1 MNGEKRKILVPIFN
15 RAHYGRLRQV
25 LKSIKEHPKLELQI
39 IVAVPAAYDYFF
51 TNLRNSRPHSWLLSL
66 PWYLRARAI
75 SFFGGKE
82 KIFKNDFLAQKLMAD
97 GFEISGYV
105 PMFLDGGVSDTM
117 AKSVGIGIPEIV
129 EEMKRLKPDVVFANA
144 DRFEMMAVALAAS
157 YMNIPIAHN
166 EGGDISGTID
176 ESIRH
181 AITKLSHIHFTS
193 TEQSRKRVIQMGEN
207 PENVF
212 AVGSPAIDA
221 VKNLDLS
228 INENIFPD
236 LDVSKNFLLTLLHPV
251 TTSSAEENSLMAKNL
266 ISALKDLRMPTV
278 LLGSNIDAGSDEVGK
293 AIRNWI
299 QNENPDYVFFTKH
312 LHPDD
317 FYRYLNASSCAV
329 GNSSS
334 FIREGAYFGTPV
346 VLIGSR
352 QNKRERGEN
361 IVEVGM
367 EVESLRKAVLNQIR
381 ACRYQPSLMFGSGD
395 TGLKIADILSDV
407 SLEIQKEFHGI

>member
-1 MNGEKRKILVPIFN
+1 MNGDKRKILVPIFN

-51 TNLRNSRPHSWLLSL
+51 ANLRNSRPHSWLLSL
-66 PWYLRARAI
+66 PWYLRARSV

-82 KIFKNDFLAQKLMAD
+82 KIFKNDFLAQKLTAD
-97 GFEISGYV
+97 GFEISGYI

-117 AKSVGIGIPEIV
+117 AKSVGIGIPRIV
-129 EEMKRLKPDVVFANA
+129 EEMKKLKPDIVFVNA
-144 DRFEMMAVALAAS
+144 DRFEMMAVALSAS

-181 AITKLSHIHFTS
+181 AITKLSHIHFVS
-193 TEQSRKRVIQMGEN
+193 TEQSRNRVIQMGEN

-228 INENIFPD
+228 IGKNIFPK
-236 LDVSKNFLLTLLHPV
+236 LDVSKPFLLTLLHPV
-251 TTSSAEENSLMAKNL
+251 ATSSAEENSLMANNL
-266 ISALKDLRMPTV
+266 ISALKDLKIQTV
-278 LLGSNIDAGSDEVGK
+278 LLGSNIDAGSDEVGR
-293 AIRNWI
+293 AVRNWI
-299 QNENPDYVFFTKH
+299 QNENPKYVFFAKH

-317 FYRYLNASSCAV
+317 FYKYLNASACAV

-352 QNKRERGEN
+352 QNKRERSDNILESDGNCEN
-361 IVEVGM
+361 IKSAVAKQFQTGRFQKSFLFGDGNASGKMAEVLSSINL
-367 EVESLRKAVLNQIR
+367 EV
-381 ACRYQPSLMFGSGD
+381 
-395 TGLKIADILSDV
+395 
-407 SLEIQKEFHGI
+407 QKSFKDL